1 VFLDFSEEVV
11 EVELAIGIAFDFFGE
26 FIIDIWGKDIK
37 GGEGSVVD
45 EGDVLVDK
53 WVGVYFLDI

>member
-1 VFLDFSEEVV
+1 MLLDFGEEVV
-11 EVELAIGIAFDFFGE
+11 EVELAIGFAFDFFGE
-26 FIIDIWGKDIK
+26 FVIDIGGKDIK

-53 WVGVYFLDI
+53 WVGIYFLDI